1 MTQAIEQKLDNITTQ
16 LTKLYG
22 DLPSK
27 SDYQSVSERIH
38 SGEGF
43 TSIKELCSYHGVCVA
58 TVYNWI
64 AKGSVPAPIKIGGIV
79 RFKNSDL
86 LAMEQSQ

>member
-1 MTQAIEQKLDNITTQ
+1 MEAIEQKLENLTNQ
-16 LTKLYG
+16 LEKLYG

-27 SDYQSVSERIH
+27 SEYQSVSERIH

-43 TSIKELCSYHGVCVA
+43 TSIKELCRYHGVCPA
-58 TVYNWI
+58 TIYNWI
-64 AKGSVPAPIKIGGIV
+64 NKGAVPAPIKIGGIV

-86 LAMEQSQ
+86 LAMEQS

>member
-1 MTQAIEQKLDNITTQ
+1 MKALEQKLENLTTQ
-16 LTKLYG
+16 LEKLYG

-27 SDYQSVSERIH
+27 SEYQSVSERIH
-38 SGEGF
+38 SGEGL

-86 LAMEQSQ
+86 LAMEQS